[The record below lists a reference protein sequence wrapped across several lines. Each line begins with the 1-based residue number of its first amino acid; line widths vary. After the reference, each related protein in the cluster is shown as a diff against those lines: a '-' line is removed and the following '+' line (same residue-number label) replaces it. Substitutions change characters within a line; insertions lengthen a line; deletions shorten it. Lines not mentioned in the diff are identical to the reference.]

1 MRVHR
6 LKQPGVF
13 KKIRIAPKG
22 HTWYVPYPYGVNE
35 SKEDEEESSSEKES
49 SKRKKDKKRRR
60 NPLKLGL
67 LRFSRYRTVIPSL
80 FHFDGHNL
88 YSQLVFV

>member
-22 HTWYVPYPYGVNE
+22 HTWYVPYPYGIHE
-35 SKEDEEESSSEKES
+35 SEEEEKEENDSSEQ
-49 SKRKKDKKRRR
+49 R
-60 NPLKLGL
+60 
-67 LRFSRYRTVIPSL
+67 
-80 FHFDGHNL
+80 
-88 YSQLVFV
+88 